1 MIQRHNAKMGT
12 EQRLTHTTLATQRTF
27 TWVSALVQTVAHLRF
42 AGCLTFTDS
51 IDNEDEA
58 RTFWAMVGRYRCSSS
73 AVWPHFLSPLA
84 DGLQTK
90 TMLRLRSSL
99 RIVAFGGSKAPASLI
114 LRTARTLGPG
124 IPCMQLYGSTECP
137 TGSKTSGALT
147 SAAVAGID
155 AATGDTAPWWRLL
168 ESCGV
173 PTAEMMVVD
182 IENEEQ
188 EQDDGRDE
196 YIFYLSSDE
205 NDDGKGLIRRRAKIL
220 GYVKPRPGGGTPLFA
235 LARGRKCA
243 DGSLFSSG
251 VGELWV
257 RSPQGKS
264 TGYFANDVKTRE
276 VFVGAPSL
284 ALRAV
289 EAESSEVLPT
299 FPPSSSA
306 FPGGGV
312 GNAAPLVAEAQQLG
326 IERED
331 ELKRKLWYRTG
342 DFAKVDALSLDG
354 FPGVTPVLT
363 ISART
368 KEKICTFTA
377 DLVCKSLECDGES

>member
-1 MIQRHNAKMGT
+1 
-12 EQRLTHTTLATQRTF
+12 
-27 TWVSALVQTVAHLRF
+27 
-42 AGCLTFTDS
+42 
-51 IDNEDEA
+51 
-58 RTFWAMVGRYRCSSS
+58 
-73 AVWPHFLSPLA
+73 
-84 DGLQTK
+84 
-90 TMLRLRSSL
+90 
-99 RIVAFGGSKAPASLI
+99 
-114 LRTARTLGPG
+114 
-124 IPCMQLYGSTECP
+124 MQVYGSTECP
-137 TGSKTSGALT
+137 YGSSTSGTLT

-182 IENEEQ
+182 INNEEQ

-196 YIFYLSSDE
+196 YIFYLSSDD
-205 NDDGKGLIRRRAKIL
+205 NDDGKGVIRRRAKIL
-220 GYVKPRPGGGTPLFA
+220 AYVKPRPGGGTPLFA
-235 LARGRKCA
+235 IARGRKHSA
-243 DGSLFSSG
+243 DGPSDGSLFSSG
-251 VGELWV
+251 VGELWI
-257 RSPQGKS
+257 RSPEGKS
-264 TGYFANDVKTRE
+264 TGYFANDFKTRE

-284 ALRAV
+284 ALCAV
-289 EAESSEVLPT
+289 ETKSSEMLST
-299 FPPSSSA
+299 FPASSSA

-377 DLVCKSLECDGES
+377 DLVCKSLDTLPKAQYHSEVHNGNPTLHLPSPSLSQISPKRGRDIPAYDVRCH